1 MVFFPFLETLVHQF
15 FHQLPNEVWEQEL
28 RCQMCE
34 GAETKNDDSLL
45 RTIKALPCFP
55 DILRD
60 NKNFEQNI
68 LDFDL

>member
-1 MVFFPFLETLVHQF
+1 
-15 FHQLPNEVWEQEL
+15 
-28 RCQMCE
+28 MCK

-45 RTIKALPCFP
+45 RTIKALLPCFP

>member
-1 MVFFPFLETLVHQF
+1 
-15 FHQLPNEVWEQEL
+15 
-28 RCQMCE
+28 MCK
-34 GAETKNDDSLL
+34 GAETKNDDSPL
-45 RTIKALPCFP
+45 RTIKSLPCFP